1 MLFGLLTTRENL
13 LPPQQLRDQATS
25 NLRDVGSNFPSAH
38 VLGSATVAIPAENTS
53 GARLAPRFGALELD
67 RIAEWGEA
75 LIAFVHF
82 ARGAQREAFAAAP
95 GRTAKA
101 AMSTPP

>member
-1 MLFGLLTTRENL
+1 MLFGLLTRENL
-13 LPPQQLRDQATS
+13 LPSQQLRDQATS
-25 NLRDVGSNFPSAH
+25 NLRD
-38 VLGSATVAIPAENTS
+38 IS
-53 GARLAPRFGALELD
+53 GARRAPRFGAL
-67 RIAEWGEA
+67 
-75 LIAFVHF
+75 IAFLHF